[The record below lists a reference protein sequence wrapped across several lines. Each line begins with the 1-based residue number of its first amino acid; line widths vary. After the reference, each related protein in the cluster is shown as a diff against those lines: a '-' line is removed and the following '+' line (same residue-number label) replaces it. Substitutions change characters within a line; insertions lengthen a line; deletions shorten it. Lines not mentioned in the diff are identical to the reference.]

1 MTADE
6 NKVDND
12 KLTNWVKILLTKFK
26 IYKEN
31 NFLNRI
37 FFVLSCICAPFIL
50 DRNMNFSLIIK
61 LERQLLKNVE
71 FV

>member
-31 NFLNRI
+31 NFFI